1 MSGSLTTKQQQD
13 LQAESK
19 LDSLAW
25 AEPAPTGDQAVPL
38 AQLLQGLQLLASD
51 DDREAAA
58 RSSGEWSAETPPSMQ
73 VIKSGALSITKT
85 WTKRVTGAGIG
96 VSVVL
101 GGVGSGVAALTD
113 GLTPAIGAALVG
125 GIALVA
131 SATALALAIFIK
143 ADLDARGAA
152 TAARHAGRAE
162 VAAAFL
168 SATAPRAA
176 PANVDEVATAAV
188 AKIRKDEAAAQA
200 VQAADVQAQAQQATQ
215 AAAARLLFDLLQL
228 IPTQPSPTDH
238 TQPSS

>member
-1 MSGSLTTKQQQD
+1 
-13 LQAESK
+13 
-19 LDSLAW
+19 
-25 AEPAPTGDQAVPL
+25 
-38 AQLLQGLQLLASD
+38 
-51 DDREAAA
+51 
-58 RSSGEWSAETPPSMQ
+58 MQ

-168 SATAPRAA
+168 SATAPRAT
-176 PANVDEVATAAV
+176 VDVDQVATAAV
-188 AKIRKDEAAAQA
+188 AKIRSDEAAAQA
-200 VQAADVQAQAQQATQ
+200 ADVQVQSQQATQ
-215 AAAARLLFDLLQL
+215 AAAARLLFDLLQM
-228 IPTQPSPTDH
+228 IPAQPGRPTDH

>member
-143 ADLDARGAA
+143 ADLDARGQA

-176 PANVDEVATAAV
+176 VDIDKVAAAAV
-188 AKIRKDEAAAQA
+188 AKIRSDDAAAQA
-200 VQAADVQAQAQQATQ
+200 ADAQVQSQQATQ
-215 AAAARLLFDLLQL
+215 AAAARLLFDLLQM
-228 IPTQPSPTDH
+228 IPAQPGPPTDH
-238 TQPSS
+238 THPST